1 MKTIIIYNVYIKI
14 YNCAIASG
22 IFFFDPYSLLSIYI
36 STKANLDCRLHYSD
50 WTRGVPGTTNCRNSG
65 KQRVYLRKQVFLLKE

>member
-1 MKTIIIYNVYIKI
+1 MYILKYIIVQLHR
-14 YNCAIASG
+14 A
-22 IFFFDPYSLLSIYI
+22 FFFDPYSLLSIYI